1 MSPPLD
7 QGGAPRTYPR
17 IGDLVAELRVLRLKS
32 HHSRY
37 GEAALPE
44 LPSKKATAEIID
56 ALVAAMFPRHFGPPG
71 LAGEED
77 LLLLS
82 ASGDVLCPGTGK
94 PKALE
99 TVLHMGIYQAR
110 EDVGAICRTH
120 SPWAVAWGLRAEAFQ
135 PAHGFGLMMGAS
147 VPYHPEGNL
156 VSSPA
161 AALSAAR
168 TLGDARGLFLKG
180 NGLAVVGTTLRE
192 AVIRALYL
200 EEACRGV
207 LCSGG
212 VPDRARFTEAERDD
226 RSAWHD
232 AELARAWAYY
242 SARASSRIPK

>member
-1 MSPPLD
+1 MASPDIGSKVPASLLAD
-7 QGGAPRTYPR
+7 FMAGLSIMDRFGLTEGFGHLSART
-17 IGDLVAELRVLRLKS
+17 
-32 HHSRY
+32 
-37 GEAALPE
+37 PE
-44 LPSKKATAEIID
+44 GIVITPAW
-56 ALVAAMFPRHFGPPG
+56 PPG